1 MHYYTIRNGVGTI
14 RVSHLQAQYLV
25 DGEVIH
31 RCRKC
36 SSDDLTPEFHTEDL
50 DGEEITLEDIKAL
63 LETDEVK
70 ALIREQE
77 IYA

>member
-36 SSDDLTPEFHTEDL
+36 SSDSFSGPLDL
-50 DGEEITLEDIKAL
+50 L
-63 LETDEVK
+63 LH
-70 ALIREQE
+70 LIREQE